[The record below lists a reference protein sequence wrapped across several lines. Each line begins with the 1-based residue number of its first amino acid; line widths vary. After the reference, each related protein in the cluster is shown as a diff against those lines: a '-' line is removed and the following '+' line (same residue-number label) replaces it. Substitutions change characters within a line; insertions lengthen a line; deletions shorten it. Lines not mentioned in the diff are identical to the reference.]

1 MRQAWMASAVMVTVL
16 SAAPGDAIARSV
28 HPEPE
33 VRITVRVDDKA
44 GVLGAQL
51 KLAEARAAE
60 VFALSGV
67 TVEWIDGREAAR
79 LNLTATYTLLIVAE
93 APAALKKA
101 MEVVGADVM
110 GQGAPFIGRAYI
122 YYDRVLK
129 LSPIPPRDVVTTLG
143 DVMAHELGHLL
154 LPPGHSSVGIMRPSI
169 NMTSRRVET
178 FTQAEVAE
186 IHAQLQRSA
195 H

>member
-1 MRQAWMASAVMVTVL
+1 MAISAL
-16 SAAPGDAIARSV
+16 SAAPGDAIARNV
-28 HPEPE
+28 PPEPD

-44 GVLGAQL
+44 GVLGTHL
-51 KLAEARAAE
+51 KLAEARAAK

-79 LNLTATYTLLIVAE
+79 LNLTVTYTILIMAE
-93 APAALKKA
+93 APAALKAA
-101 MEVVGADVM
+101 MEAIGADVM

-129 LSPIPPRDVVTTLG
+129 LSPIPPRDIVSTLG
-143 DVMAHELGHLL
+143 DVMAHELGHLM

-178 FTQAEVAE
+178 FTEAEIAE
-186 IHAQLQRSA
+186 IHAQLQRA
-195 H
+195 QR